1 MQYAHLGRTG
11 AKVSRL
17 ALGTMNFGWH
27 TDEPN
32 SQTIMDAALDA
43 GINFFDTADIY
54 GAGASEEILG
64 RWFAADPSRRDKV
77 VLATKLYIPLTDGP
91 NTGGLSALHIRRAC
105 EDSLPAGH
113 RPH

>member
-64 RWFAADPSRRDKV
+64 RWFAAGSPLVRADETRSCWPPSSTFR
-77 VLATKLYIPLTDGP
+77 
-91 NTGGLSALHIRRAC
+91 
-105 EDSLPAGH
+105 
-113 RPH
+113 